1 MCGIFA
7 YQGNA
12 AAQLPDPEILREAAT
27 RAGNRGPHGHG
38 WVTPDGEHRALG
50 GLVADQIPL
59 EPRWI
64 LGHSRLATFGMVRDL
79 SGVQPVTVDGH
90 TLIHNGNVYNW
101 RELQRGYSLEGATD
115 SWTLGALY
123 AHHRGHGTPPRESLA
138 ATLAACHM
146 KAGAV
151 VVRDATGALIAF
163 RERLPI
169 HVRSTSHGV
178 YLSSGVISHST
189 PLPERSVQLLA
200 RSPK

>member
-7 YQGNA
+7 YVGHR
-12 AAQLPDPEILREAAT
+12 PPVPEILLEAAQ

-38 WVTPDGEHRALG
+38 WATRSGVHRALG
-50 GLVADQIPL
+50 PL
-59 EPRWI
+59 DVGQVPAKEPWI

-101 RELQRGYSLEGATD
+101 RDLQRGYSVDGATD

-123 AHHRGHGTPPRESLA
+123 AHHRGHGSPPREALA

-151 VVRDATGALIAF
+151 VVRDVTGALVAF
-163 RERLPI
+163 RDRLPI
-169 HVRSTSHGV
+169 HVRSTPRGL
-178 YLSSGVISHST
+178 YLSSGVLTKST

-200 RSPK
+200 RSHA